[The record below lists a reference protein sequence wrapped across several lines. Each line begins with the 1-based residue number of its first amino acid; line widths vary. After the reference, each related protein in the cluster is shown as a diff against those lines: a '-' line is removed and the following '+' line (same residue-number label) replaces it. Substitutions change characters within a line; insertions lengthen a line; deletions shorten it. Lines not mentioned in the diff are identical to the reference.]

1 VNAGRLWPIA
11 IVGVLAVTV
20 VANVAILQVASEPDH
35 FTMEP
40 EAYAKAVA
48 WDSILEVRAAS
59 AALGWHAT
67 GRVVAVEGVP
77 ARARVIVTL
86 CDRGGRPVEGALVR
100 VEAIHNRQARR
111 LRATLPASAGASGA
125 GGAAGAA
132 GQYGAT
138 LPLSRPGL
146 WELRVDAERAGER
159 FVTSLRADLEPAG
172 PAVTVDVR

>member
-111 LRATLPASAGASGA
+111 LRATLPASAGA

-132 GQYGAT
+132 GEYAAT